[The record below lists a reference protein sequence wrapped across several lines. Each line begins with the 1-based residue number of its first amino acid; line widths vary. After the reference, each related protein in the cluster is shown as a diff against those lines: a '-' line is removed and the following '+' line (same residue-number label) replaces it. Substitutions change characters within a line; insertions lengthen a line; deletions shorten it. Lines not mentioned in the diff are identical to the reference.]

1 MQSSNTRRP
10 LALAIGVVV
19 LLVLAGSALAAPG
32 KGRGSGK
39 GKGSGRATIVVK
51 GGASF
56 KRNAYI
62 KDSVHFVAGTVTVRS
77 GGTVTITNTTED
89 PHTLSIVKRSQ
100 LPSTIAQIENCGVCG
115 ELAKAHGV
123 NPEGPPPSGPPPIPL
138 VNVGPVGFDQAGDS
152 VFIGPKGPGG
162 RVTFNVTAPAGTTLN
177 FMCIIH
183 PWMQG
188 RILVK

>member
-1 MQSSNTRRP
+1 MQLSNARRA
-10 LALAIGVVV
+10 LALAMLGAALV
-19 LLVLAGSALAAPG
+19 VLAGSALAASS
-32 KGRGSGK
+32 KGNGSGK
-39 GKGSGRATIVVK
+39 AKIVIK

-77 GGTVTITNTTED
+77 GGTVTLTNASKD
-89 PHTLSIVKRSQ
+89 PHTLSIVKQSQ
-100 LPSTIAQIENCGVCG
+100 LPRTTSQIENCGVCG
-115 ELAKAHGV
+115 DLAKAHGV
-123 NPEGPPPSGPPPIPL
+123 NPEGPPSSGPPPIPL
-138 VNVGPVGFDQAGDS
+138 VNVGPVGFDQSGDS

-162 RVTFNVTAPAGTTLN
+162 QVILKVTAPSGTTLN